1 MAIRV
6 LLNNNLRSIYES
18 VDNVIELISGG
29 CLMFYVYLPLNWNI
43 LYECLV
49 EKYEF

>member
-18 VDNVIELISGG
+18 LDNVIELIRWG
-29 CLMFYVYLPLNWNI
+29 CLMFYVYLPG
-43 LYECLV
+43 YYV
-49 EKYEF
+49 